1 MFTKIDTAY
10 KLQIRDIVN
19 AEIGEDQRTVK
30 TDFGLRV
37 KKARILGTV
46 MKMFVSEDKKYG
58 FLVIDDGTETI
69 RVKSFDPLKNFSN
82 IKIGDLV
89 DIIGRINVYKN
100 EVYLI
105 SETISKVEDV
115 NWEITR
121 KIEIINLKKEIKKFI
136 EKEKEETSEE
146 KIKEEEVIDEK
157 EIEMERK
164 VLEIIRKI
172 DKGEGADIK
181 EIINEF
187 GDKIKCEEILRTLL
201 EKSEVYEP
209 KPEKFKILEE

>member
-1 MFTKIDTAY
+1 LFTKLDTAY
-10 KLQIRDIVN
+10 KLPIRDIVN
-19 AEIGEDQRTVK
+19 AEIEDQRTIK
-30 TDFGLRV
+30 TNFGLKVR
-37 KKARILGTV
+37 KTRILGTV
-46 MKMFVSEDKKYG
+46 MKTFVSEDKKYG

-69 RVKSFDPLKNFSN
+69 RVKSFDPSKDFSN
-82 IKIGDLV
+82 IKIGDIL
-89 DIIGRINVYKN
+89 DIIGRISTYKN

-105 SETISKVEDV
+105 SEIINKVEDV

-121 KIEIINLKKEIKKFI
+121 KIEIINLKKELKKLI
-136 EKEKEETSEE
+136 EKEKEVSEE

-157 EIEMERK
+157 EIEMEKK
-164 VLEIIRKI
+164 VLEIIKKI

-181 EIINEF
+181 EIISEF

>member
-1 MFTKIDTAY
+1 M
-10 KLQIRDIVN
+10 
-19 AEIGEDQRTVK
+19 K
-30 TDFGLRV
+30 T
-37 KKARILGTV
+37 
-46 MKMFVSEDKKYG
+46 FVSEDKKYG

-69 RVKSFDPLKNFSN
+69 RVKSFDPSKDFSN
-82 IKIGDLV
+82 IKIGDILDV
-89 DIIGRINVYKN
+89 IGRINTYKN
-100 EVYLI
+100 EVYLV
-105 SETISKVEDV
+105 SEIINKVEDV

-121 KIEIINLKKEIKKFI
+121 KIEIMNLKKEFKKLI
-136 EKEKEETSEE
+136 EKEKEEVSEE

-164 VLEIIRKI
+164 VLEIIKKT

-209 KPEKFKILEE
+209 RYVNSNL